1 MSSLS
6 KVAVVDI
13 GTTFFS
19 PLLPNFTFFS
29 RIHSRF
35 GAATPLP
42 RKIDRVAQ
50 RSDDAPFGRAVR
62 VRHEIRMHRLFG
74 RGRAPYLGESHEE
87 ELRRGE
93 IYAGKERFRR
103 RRIRELFAPAAKGAK
118 GGLETSIIGDIL
130 TEVSFALD
138 VFAAFDGVIGVLI
151 DEALGVFLK
160 TD

>member
-1 MSSLS
+1 MAFHTHRFALRRILAMSSLS

-50 RSDDAPFGRAVR
+50 RTDDSPFRRNFIQIVPIDAVSSP
-62 VRHEIRMHRLFG
+62 RLG
-74 RGRAPYLGESHEE
+74 QSQEE

-93 IYAGKERFRR
+93 IDAGQDERR
-103 RRIRELFAPAAKGAK
+103 RRRRVVARCVVAGRSRVRGRVVA
-118 GGLETSIIGDIL
+118 GL
-130 TEVSFALD
+130 
-138 VFAAFDGVIGVLI
+138 
-151 DEALGVFLK
+151 
-160 TD
+160 